1 MKRHSQPIHAC
12 LAAAASLL
20 AATALLVAPS
30 PAGAASY
37 GLNAPPT
44 ARITA
49 PAGQVYVGDTVTF
62 SGAESS
68 DPDGQV
74 AGYAWSAS
82 GASVTGSAASK
93 TAAVSFTQAGT
104 AKITLTVT
112 DNGVLNGL
120 LNPILGPQLT
130 ETGTTTKDVKVIVR
144 PNRAPVFTTFRGPN
158 SAPTAYFVG
167 NNIGFTDPDGDDV
180 DIVTISCSGC
190 RGTASIFNNSSGA
203 GVPNAEQRE
212 GFVVNTPCFQ
222 QNIGVNVTI
231 DDRHGHQAT
240 INRTITIYNGGFR
253 GNCP

>member
-1 MKRHSQPIHAC
+1 MTRHSPSLHAFF
-12 LAAAASLL
+12 AV
-20 AATALLVAPS
+20 AATAVATAALLVAPS

-44 ARITA
+44 AKITG

-74 AGYAWSAS
+74 AGYAWSA
-82 GASVTGSAASK
+82 TDAALTSSNAAK
-93 TAAVSFTQAGT
+93 TATFSFPKAGT
-104 AKITLTVT
+104 ARITLTVT

-120 LNPILGPQLT
+120 LNPIIGPQLT
-130 ETGTTTKDVKVIVR
+130 ESGTTTKNVNVIVR

-167 NNIGFTDPDGDDV
+167 NNVGFTDPDGDDV
-180 DIVTISCSGC
+180 DIVSVTCSGC
-190 RGTASIFNNSSGA
+190 RGTPSYFNNSSGA
-203 GVPNAEQRE
+203 GTPNAEQRE
-212 GFVVNTPCFQ
+212 GFLVNTPCYQ
-222 QNIGVNVTI
+222 QNIGVNITI

-240 INRTITIYNGGFR
+240 INRTIIVYNGGFR
-253 GNCP
+253 GDCP